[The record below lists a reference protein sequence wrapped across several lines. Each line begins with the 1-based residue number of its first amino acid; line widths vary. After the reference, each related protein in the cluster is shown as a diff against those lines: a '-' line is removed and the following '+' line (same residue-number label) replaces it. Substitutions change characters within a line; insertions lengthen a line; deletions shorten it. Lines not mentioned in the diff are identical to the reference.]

1 MLEQHDLEMI
11 TSIVCSAVQ
20 PLREDI
26 GNLRADVTTL
36 KEDVSVLKADVTTL
50 KEDVSILKAD
60 VTTLKEDV
68 SVLKADVSTLKAD
81 VIELKETDKRLEARI
96 QMLQTV
102 QEVEIIKG
110 IKIIGEGH
118 EILARKFDQALLE
131 VQKDEMFKLRIWSLE
146 QDFRKLNDKVD
157 GRLAS

>member
-36 KEDVSVLKADVTTL
+36 KEDVSVLKADVST
-50 KEDVSILKAD
+50 
-60 VTTLKEDV
+60 
-68 SVLKADVSTLKAD
+68 LKADVSTLKADVSVLKAD

-118 EILARKFDQALLE
+118 EILVRKFDQALQE
-131 VQKDEMFKLRIWSLE
+131 VQRDETFKLRIWSLE

>member
-36 KEDVSVLKADVTTL
+36 REDVSVLKADVTTL

-68 SVLKADVSTLKAD
+68 SVLKADV
-81 VIELKETDKRLEARI
+81 IELKETDKRLEARI
-96 QMLQTV
+96 QMLQNV